1 MEGRK
6 AGGRSG
12 ATSFGRLGCFRKG
25 FSEEFALP
33 ASGAACWQPTTP
45 LLEEQVE
52 GSSGF
57 RKAPCRQLLAD
68 RPVRLLRKGK
78 ACTSA
83 CRGGVHVR
91 TEG

>member
-12 ATSFGRLGCFRKG
+12 ATSFGRFGCFRKG
-25 FSEEFALP
+25 FSEEFALS
-33 ASGAACWQPTTP
+33 ASRAACWQATTP
-45 LLEEQVE
+45 LLQEQVE

-57 RKAPCRQLLAD
+57 RKARCRQLWAG

-83 CRGGVHVR
+83 CPGGVHVR